1 MYSKTICINRI
12 KIDSWTSGK
21 KSLVEPP
28 SNLGL
33 ILEHITVL
41 AEVWILNLSTLYI
54 NCEMVGYL
62 QKKSLELIA
71 TCIRKSILLIAF
83 PSYCHSLFLIDS
95 LMPFE

>member
-1 MYSKTICINRI
+1 MNYLENCDT
-12 KIDSWTSGK
+12 GK
-21 KSLVEPP
+21 KSVVGPP

-71 TCIRKSILLIAF
+71 TL
-83 PSYCHSLFLIDS
+83 Y
-95 LMPFE
+95 